1 MILGAGQRRALEILR
16 PQRSYTSYFAGS
28 LVIWPSLQR
37 VPSDFDLHHHSWED
51 LETALAADR
60 KALAAAGGED
70 LGLERLSRE
79 YQGWH
84 RILGETVEI
93 NWVLET
99 APLMLAPRRHPQL
112 GFALHPWD
120 VIAKKLAM
128 ALEEDDPKHAA
139 DLARLKAAG
148 FPLDTLADHA
158 VRLTQSLDREE
169 ARRTLD
175 RLLAELDRDARTP
188 FAGR

>member
-1 MILGAGQRRALEILR
+1 MILGTGQRRVLEILR
-16 PQRSYTSYFAGS
+16 RQRSQNSYFAGS

-37 VPSDFDLHHHSWED
+37 APDDFDLHHHSWED

-70 LGLERLSRE
+70 LGLERLPRE
-79 YQGWH
+79 YQGRH
-84 RILGETVEI
+84 RIVSEIVEI

-99 APLMLAPRRHPQL
+99 APLMLAPRCHPQL

-139 DLARLKAAG
+139 DLAQLKAAG

-158 VRLTQSLDREE
+158 VRLTQGLDREE
-169 ARRTLD
+169 ARRILD
-175 RLLAELDRDARTP
+175 RLLAELDRDARTSS
-188 FAGR
+188 AGR

>member
-1 MILGAGQRRALEILR
+1 MILGTGQRRALETLR
-16 PQRSYTSYFAGS
+16 PQRSQNSYFAGS
-28 LVIWPSLQR
+28 LVVSSSLGR
-37 VPSDFDLHHHSWED
+37 APGDFDLHHHSWED

-60 KALAAAGGED
+60 QALAGAGAED

-79 YQGWH
+79 YQGRH
-84 RILGETVEI
+84 RVVGEIVEI

-99 APLMLAPRRHPQL
+99 APLLLAPRRHPQL

-128 ALEEDDPKHAA
+128 ALEEDDPKHVV

-148 FPLDTLADHA
+148 FPLDTLAGHV
-158 VRLTQSLDREE
+158 VRLTQGLDRME
-169 ARRTLD
+169 ARQHLD
-175 RLLAELDRDARTP
+175 RLLAALDRDARTSST
-188 FAGR
+188 GG